1 MIETYAEYGAIGVI
15 VSLFVMLIMNLIK
28 SQKEQSKDLDSI
40 RQTNAKSQTK
50 MSNVEGIV
58 LKMLDR
64 WNRSDESRDRRHEDL
79 SKELAELSDKIS
91 YLSGKIN
98 AK

>member
-1 MIETYAEYGAIGVI
+1 MIELYSEYGITAVVVLLFIGMI
-15 VSLFVMLIMNLIK
+15 KFLQTSLMSKLREIEDMTIKLI
-28 SQKEQSKDLDSI
+28 
-40 RQTNAKSQTK
+40 
-50 MSNVEGIV
+50 
-58 LKMLDR
+58 DR

-79 SKELAELSDKIS
+79 SKEIAELSDKIS